1 MKRIALALLVFVQA
15 AAQTVR
21 FSNII
26 VNTNITAS
34 GMGIVGVPS
43 FTPSLASLSSPAA
56 NQVFQRNTGTSG
68 IVTVSGTASGPTRT
82 VVEARAGTNAWQ
94 TVGVTDRN
102 GQFTGSITAPVG
114 SFTLQARVATGGA
127 TLSVT
132 PVGVGDV
139 FALWGQS
146 NSSGRLSNNQTYSNS
161 VMASVFANSYTWQTI
176 TDPTDSN
183 SGQIDSISSDADS
196 LGMGSVWPLVA
207 TQWASST
214 GIPIAFVPCSKGS
227 TGFGASQPT
236 WVPATNRF
244 DRSTL
249 FGSAMNRIR
258 AVGGVRAILWWQGEG
273 GFDDTT
279 GNSYITPW
287 LTMATN
293 VQAEFPGL
301 KLVPCKL
308 QECVGVTNQRLT
320 NGWWAVQRIWSEA
333 TNFSLVGPTLADAP
347 PGAASN
353 ILTEDEGQ
361 PLPYF
366 HLKSNS
372 TGLSAATRWATNL
385 IANFQ
390 SYP

>member
-1 MKRIALALLVFVQA
+1 MRASILILFSSLLVLG
-15 AAQTVR
+15 QTAR
-21 FSNII
+21 FNNL
-26 VNTNITAS
+26 VVTNSITAS
-34 GMGIVGVPS
+34 GMGIVGVPAFS
-43 FTPSLASLSSPAA
+43 QSVVSVSSPSA
-56 NQVFQRNTGTSG
+56 NQIFQRSSATSG
-68 IVTVSGTASGPTRT
+68 PVIVSGIASGPTGT
-82 VVEARAGTNAWQ
+82 AIIARAGTNAWQ
-94 TVGVTDRN
+94 SVGSTDRN
-102 GQFTGSITAPVG
+102 GAFSGLISAPVG
-114 SFTLQARVATGGA
+114 SFTIDVAAASGGA

-146 NSSGRLSNNQTYSNS
+146 NNSGRLSTNQAYSNS
-161 VMASVFANSYTWQTI
+161 VMASVFANSYTWQAI
-176 TDPTDSN
+176 VDPVDSN
-183 SGQIDSISSDADS
+183 TGQLDSVSSDSDS

-207 TQWASST
+207 TQWAQTT
-214 GIPIAFVPCSKGS
+214 GIPIAFVPSAKGA
-227 TGFGASQPT
+227 TGFGLSQPT
-236 WVPATNRF
+236 WTPTTNRF
-244 DRSTL
+244 DRATL

-279 GNSYITPW
+279 GNIYITPW

-320 NGWWAVQRIWSEA
+320 NGWWAIQRIWNESPTFA
-333 TNFSLVGPTLADAP
+333 RVGPTLADAP
-347 PGAASN
+347 VGAASN

-366 HLKSNS
+366 HLKSNA

-385 IANFQ
+385 VANFQ